1 MRLIDI
7 CEDGKVV
14 IALWIAEKTLKSI
27 TDRNKD
33 YDYCRKSVDL
43 CWEWLID
50 KKLPKFEIMV
60 RVSNDSRG
68 VAEIALDIED
78 IEIANQ
84 YGSILICVSY
94 VAWQA
99 HNYEKDYYYPQDLEC
114 VDDEY
119 LEELISELIQEKF
132 IVKKEYEM
140 VLTCIAKNY
149 DESNKIMMRQKILA
163 MIESKK

>member
-78 IEIANQ
+78 IEVANQ

-99 HNYEKDYYYPQDLEC
+99 YNYEKDYYYPQDLEC